1 LATTSSVATEGEA
14 TDGDGDGDATDGDG
28 EGAADGVEDGE
39 AKCVAA
45 GVEADGRPVIPA
57 TSPVGDGTIPPG

>member
-1 LATTSSVATEGEA
+1 LATTSSVATDGEV
-14 TDGDGDGDATDGDG
+14 TDGDGDGDAT

-39 AKCVAA
+39 AKGVTA
-45 GVEADGRPVIPA
+45 GVEGDGRPVIPA